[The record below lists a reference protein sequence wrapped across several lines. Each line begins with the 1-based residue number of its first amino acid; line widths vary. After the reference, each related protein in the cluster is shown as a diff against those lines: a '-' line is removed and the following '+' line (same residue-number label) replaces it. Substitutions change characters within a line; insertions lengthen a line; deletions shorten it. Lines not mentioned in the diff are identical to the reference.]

1 VSKSTKLW
9 ERNFKTAYERGVVR
23 GKEEVGEPN
32 TDLLCEGLGNL
43 FTEILGDL
51 IVSDDADGIISLEM
65 NFLEG
70 YFDSIEKEEVV
81 PRQVALPNV
90 NDCIVILNSSSY
102 SKYYGAFKTIVD
114 AKDWIEEQP
123 EEVQPS
129 LFIVPLSRTDI
140 VRSEMDF
147 WMLDRLQKDDLW

>member
-1 VSKSTKLW
+1 MSESTKLW
-9 ERNFKTAYERGVVR
+9 ERNFKTAYERGVAR

-32 TDLLCEGLGNL
+32 TDLLCDGLGNL
-43 FTEILGDL
+43 FAEILGDL

-70 YFDSIEKEEVV
+70 YFDSIEKEEVLL
-81 PRQVALPNV
+81 RQVALPNIK
-90 NDCIVILNSSSY
+90 DCIVILNSSSY

-114 AKDWIEEQP
+114 AKEWIDQQP
-123 EEVQPS
+123 EEVQRS
-129 LFIVPLSRTDI
+129 LMIVPLSRTDI